1 MQQLCF
7 SQAGPPS
14 SGDETWNFRS
24 GVFALAQNVK
34 KYPQLAEIAARVP
47 KNTVL
52 SKEAFLKHLEEL
64 DKSLRS
70 VPATAQVTSSLK
82 LLP

>member
-1 MQQLCF
+1 MHGCL
-7 SQAGPPS
+7 
-14 SGDETWNFRS
+14 
-24 GVFALAQNVK
+24 QNVK

-52 SKEAFLKHLEEL
+52 TKEAFLKHLEEL

-70 VPATAQVTSSLK
+70 VPATAQVTSHIRVMLRCREEIVQGHSSDLVVSR
-82 LLP
+82 

>member
-1 MQQLCF
+1 MPG
-7 SQAGPPS
+7 AH
-14 SGDETWNFRS
+14 
-24 GVFALAQNVK
+24 AQNVK

-52 SKEAFLKHLEEL
+52 SKEAFRNHLEEL

-70 VPATAQVTSSLK
+70 VPATAQVPSHCPIQSA
-82 LLP
+82 